1 MRHRLFGRH
10 RSSPARRATP
20 LVAATVVGAVLA
32 VQLWWNRIDTPVLTL
47 SADGLVQSARS
58 GSTLAHPAEGDPSP
72 AGDTDPRLRLAT
84 AQASATLSATT
95 LAQTSTAPAIQLPVP
110 ALLPED
116 AYADTPE
123 VVVGRITIPALGI
136 DEALQQGMT
145 LTAINRGPSH
155 WPGTAGPGQL
165 GNMVVAGHRTT
176 FSRPFRYLDKLQPGD
191 QVIYTTEAGS
201 FAYAVTSTEI
211 VSPEAVEIADQ
222 TVGYTSTLFAC
233 HPPGSAAQRIVTRLQ
248 LLDGA
253 GQPVV
258 APTLALT
265 PVTVPR
271 G

>member
-1 MRHRLFGRH
+1 M
-10 RSSPARRATP
+10 
-20 LVAATVVGAVLA
+20 VVAVLA
-32 VQLWWNRIDTPVLTL
+32 VQLWWNRIDTAVLTL
-47 SADGLVQSARS
+47 SADGLVQSARP
-58 GSTLAHPAEGDPSP
+58 GSTLARGAEGDSN
-72 AGDTDPRLRLAT
+72 ATDGDPRLRLAT
-84 AQASATLSATT
+84 AQASTT
-95 LAQTSTAPAIQLPVP
+95 LASATVSPITLAPTSTAPAIQLPVP

-176 FSRPFRYLDKLQPGD
+176 FSRPFRYLDQLQPGD
-191 QVIYTTEAGS
+191 HVTYTTEAGS
-201 FAYAVTSTEI
+201 FTYAVTSTAI
-211 VSPEAVEIADQ
+211 VNPEAVDIADQ

-258 APTLALT
+258 APALALT